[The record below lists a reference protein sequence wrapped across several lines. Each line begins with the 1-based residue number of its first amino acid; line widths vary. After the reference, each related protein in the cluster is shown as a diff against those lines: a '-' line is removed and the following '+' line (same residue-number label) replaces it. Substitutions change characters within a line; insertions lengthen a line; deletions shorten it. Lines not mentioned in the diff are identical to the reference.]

1 MCLTR
6 RRIRSNNTSKQRK
19 LKYQAKHTTLSSM
32 FCQYVKNELANLTR
46 RVLKELEKKNANTI
60 GSNQDRLYSQFL
72 QIKGLR
78 VGGLHTKTQK
88 GRQPLE
94 AFSLIL
100 GKQIDVAN
108 LHLRNVEKK
117 LQLPSYLSTPT
128 WYFSLLQLD

>member
-88 GRQPLE
+88 GRQPLQ

-108 LHLRNVEKK
+108 LH
-117 LQLPSYLSTPT
+117 
-128 WYFSLLQLD
+128 

>member
-1 MCLTR
+1 MCLTW

-60 GSNQDRLYSQFL
+60 GSNQGRLYSQFL

-108 LHLRNVEKK
+108 LH
-117 LQLPSYLSTPT
+117 
-128 WYFSLLQLD
+128 

>member
-1 MCLTR
+1 
-6 RRIRSNNTSKQRK
+6 
-19 LKYQAKHTTLSSM
+19 M

-60 GSNQDRLYSQFL
+60 GSNQGRLYSQFL